1 MTKSAVSFRFCHF
14 TEEILNGE
22 LLFCAVCIMKDSLLS
37 LPNLEML
44 RKEMQPTY
52 KFVLNEKYFP
62 FLFTHFCLDLSSML
76 DNFSKW
82 MSQFSVLRAFL
93 QVKCLKQKNNVGSVG
108 LTMFVN
114 SNNQILL

>member
-1 MTKSAVSFRFCHF
+1 
-14 TEEILNGE
+14 
-22 LLFCAVCIMKDSLLS
+22 MKDSLLS

-82 MSQFSVLRAFL
+82 M
-93 QVKCLKQKNNVGSVG
+93 
-108 LTMFVN
+108 
-114 SNNQILL
+114 